1 MSICKNCQLSHD
13 RESDLCVKCYL
24 KEYHKKNYK
33 KLEKSCAICGV
44 ISHLGHKKYCAHC
57 IPKIKSTCITCAKEF
72 FYGAKYKYCTSCQY
86 HREKAT
92 DPERYKINRLNAAKK
107 YNAKLRES
115 KGLPID
121 HVFPKGPRGK
131 GYLNKK
137 GYLLVTWRD
146 PADGKV
152 KRKYHHVLIME
163 NHLQRTL
170 RNNERVHHKNGI
182 RNDNR
187 IENLELWNL
196 NGGQPAGQR
205 VEDKLKWAIEFIEE
219 YGYKV
224 VKENL

>member
-1 MSICKNCQLSHD
+1 MSKKEYYRQYHQKNYVKKPNFCEVCKADLTGTRKKRCEGCRIQSICCDCGKIF
-13 RESDLCVKCYL
+13 Y
-24 KEYHKKNYK
+24 YK
-33 KLEKSCAICGV
+33 LR
-44 ISHLGHKKYCAHC
+44 
-57 IPKIKSTCITCAKEF
+57 
-72 FYGAKYKYCTSCQY
+72 YKRCTSCEY
-86 HREKAT
+86 HRIKKERPEKHREIREKRA
-92 DPERYKINRLNAAKK
+92 KI
-107 YNAKLRES
+107 YNANLRIE

-146 PADGKV
+146 PSDGKV
-152 KRKYHHVLIME
+152 KRKYQHVLIMMH
-163 NHLQRTL
+163 HLARDL
-170 RNNERVHHKNGI
+170 RENERVHHKNGI

-205 VEDKLKWAIEFIEE
+205 VDDKIKWAIEFLNE

-224 VKENL
+224 CKE